1 MNDPRGDETRW
12 PWTSVIF
19 AVMLLVVGIVLTAH
33 ILLLPGEYIEGL
45 DKKLTIV
52 GGWIAAVVG
61 WLGISFRL
69 GGLWE
74 LFASRP
80 VRACIA
86 VLFCISLITLLPV
99 GGLTVDSSPPG
110 AAVRLDGESETRGTT
125 PAPLSWLSI
134 RPHSVQLSLD
144 GYQPVNHKVPFG
156 TVLFHRQIDV
166 PLDRLSGT
174 INVST
179 DPPGA
184 AVFIDEDAEAHS
196 PTPLEIQ
203 DIPAGPHR
211 ITIRM
216 AGRKTVELTDVNV
229 ENDGVTEVHQKLP
242 PEELPPEKYHRIQV
256 FSIPPGAEIVV
267 GEKGYGTTPNTIRL
281 AEGEHLIE
289 VRLDGKTEKKI
300 VNLPQQTAVNFRFE

>member
-1 MNDPRGDETRW
+1 MNDPRGDDTRW

-19 AVMLLVVGIVLTAH
+19 AAVLLIVGIILTAH

-45 DKKLTIV
+45 DKKLTII

-86 VLFCISLITLLPV
+86 VLFCISLITLLPI
-99 GGLTVDSSPPG
+99 GALTVDSSPPG
-110 AAVRLDGESETRGTT
+110 AAVRIDGESETRGTT

-134 RPHSVQLSLD
+134 RPHTVQLSLD

-174 INVST
+174 IRVLT

-184 AVFIDEDAEAHS
+184 SVTVDEDAEVHS
-196 PTPLEIQ
+196 PTPLEIK

-211 ITIRM
+211 ITIKM
-216 AGRKTVELTDVNV
+216 DGRKTVELTDVNV
-229 ENDGVTEVHQKLP
+229 ENGRVTKVQQPLP
-242 PEELPPEKYHRIQV
+242 PEEVSPEKYHRIQI

-267 GEKGYGTTPNTIRL
+267 GDKGYGTTPRTIRL
-281 AEGEHLIE
+281 VDGDHLIE
-289 VRLDGKTEKKI
+289 AQWGGKTKTKN
-300 VNLPQQTAVNFRFE
+300 VSLPRQTAVTFRFE